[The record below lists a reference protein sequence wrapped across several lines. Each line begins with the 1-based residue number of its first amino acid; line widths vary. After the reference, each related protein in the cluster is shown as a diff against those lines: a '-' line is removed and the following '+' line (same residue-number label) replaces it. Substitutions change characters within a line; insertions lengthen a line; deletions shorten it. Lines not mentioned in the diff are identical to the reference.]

1 MPAPVDG
8 HGDGE
13 PPMANLNRVFL
24 IGRLTRDPELRYTQ
38 SGVAICEFRL
48 ANNRSWTAPD
58 GTKKEENLF
67 VDVTVW
73 KKQAEFCAEFLKK
86 GRQVFVEGRL
96 KFDEWEGPDGQKRSK
111 LSVTAQNVQFLD
123 SRGSGEGGGS
133 AQGERP
139 PEPTEPPPDEE
150 TPF

>member
-1 MPAPVDG
+1 
-8 HGDGE
+8 
-13 PPMANLNRVFL
+13 MANLNRVFL

-38 SGVAICEFRL
+38 GGVAICEFRL
-48 ANNRSWTAPD
+48 ANNRTWTAPD
-58 GTKKEENLF
+58 GTKKEESLF
-67 VDVTVW
+67 VDITVW

-96 KFDEWEGPDGQKRSK
+96 KFDEWENPEGQKRSK

-123 SRGSGEGGGS
+123 SRGAGEGGGGG
-133 AQGERP
+133 AGQTDKP
-139 PEPTEPPPDEE
+139 PDPSEPPPDEE